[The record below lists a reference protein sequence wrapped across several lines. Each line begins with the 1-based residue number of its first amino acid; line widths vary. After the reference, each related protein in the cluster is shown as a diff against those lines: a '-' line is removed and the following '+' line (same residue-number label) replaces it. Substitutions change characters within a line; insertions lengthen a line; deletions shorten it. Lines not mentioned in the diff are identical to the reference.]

1 MDGGI
6 LMKSFRLHEISEFER
21 ERFHQKMKD
30 ELQAL
35 GEIKQLLEDSFQGSN
50 EPKRLNQQRA
60 KATRLEADLKSKME
74 QIQVEKQL
82 QVLTVDLSDM
92 KKLQQKLKKRIV
104 KKVDSKTIQEKLSF
118 LEGRLEE
125 EICQEE
131 CDLKPG
137 FKSFPIT
144 SQEVKILLEA

>member
-35 GEIKQLLEDSFQGSN
+35 GEIKQLLEDSFQDSN

-60 KATRLEADLKSKME
+60 KAIRLEADLKRK
-74 QIQVEKQL
+74 IKQVQVAKQL
-82 QVLTVDLSDM
+82 QVLTVDLPEM

-104 KKVDSKTIQEKLSF
+104 KKVDSKALQQKLSF

-131 CDLKPG
+131 CELKPG

-144 SQEVKILLEA
+144 SQEVKILFGA